1 MDHILFI
8 YSSVNGHFGF
18 IHLLV
23 IENHAAVNVDLQVLL
38 WTYVS
43 FLLGIYLKMELLV
56 HMVTSHLNILRN
68 CLCHFTFPL
77 VVYESSY
84 FSKSLLT
91 LVII

>member
-43 FLLGIYLKMELLV
+43 FLLGIYLGVELLG
-56 HMVTSHLNILRN
+56 RR
-68 CLCHFTFPL
+68 
-77 VVYESSY
+77 
-84 FSKSLLT
+84 
-91 LVII
+91 